1 MWVYPRER
9 GGTSQSPNRCSAVS
23 GLSPAS
29 AGERLF
35 ADNSACKHRV
45 YPRERGGT
53 TLTLA
58 AGGGGRGSIPASA
71 GERLMRLGHGI
82 WWWVYPRER
91 GGTSEQ
97 WKRLSLA
104 LGLSPRARGND
115 RDLRDRGRRL
125 GSIPASAG
133 ERASSYCPG
142 GTSGVYPRERGGTT
156 VTCVIGGGVWG
167 LSPRARGNDR

>member
-1 MWVYPRER
+1 
-9 GGTSQSPNRCSAVS
+9 
-23 GLSPAS
+23 
-29 AGERLF
+29 
-35 ADNSACKHRV
+35 
-45 YPRERGGT
+45 
-53 TLTLA
+53 
-58 AGGGGRGSIPASA
+58 
-71 GERLMRLGHGI
+71 MRLGHGI

-133 ERASSYCPG
+133 NVQAAIAQEEHQGSIPASAGERP
-142 GTSGVYPRERGGTT
+142 
-156 VTCVIGGGVWG
+156 
-167 LSPRARGNDR
+167 